1 MTSFGPR
8 LSGQDGILVCISFS
22 PLLAGRL
29 CVCLE
34 NGNTTWG
41 GGGGRVRQEIAPV
54 LVVESDDDV
63 RDVLHEVLTGAGFE
77 VIEHATDAA
86 ALDFLAA
93 SSDGMVVL
101 YSNKYA
107 DHHRSAAF
115 FAQVVA
121 DERFTSRHQYLLLSS
136 NPLLIPPALQTH
148 LTQLNAAILPKPF
161 DIDFLVA
168 RVHETA
174 AWLAPVHARTRAG

>member
-1 MTSFGPR
+1 
-8 LSGQDGILVCISFS
+8 
-22 PLLAGRL
+22 
-29 CVCLE
+29 
-34 NGNTTWG
+34 
-41 GGGGRVRQEIAPV
+41 VRQEIAPV

-161 DIDFLVA
+161 DVDTLEA
-168 RVHETA
+168 NVHEA
-174 AWLAPVHARTRAG
+174 AARLAPVHARTRAG